1 MSVTVGR
8 RAFLAALSAGLVGA
22 PLVARA
28 QAPGPP
34 ARVGWLGRSGGRQ
47 TVAYK
52 AFEIGLREQGYVV
65 GENLLV
71 DVRTP
76 DHDKVEQY
84 PQLAARLA
92 AAGVDVIL
100 ASNPYAVEAATG
112 ATSTV
117 PIVAVDFESDPVARG
132 WVTSLGRPG
141 KNVTGF
147 FLDIPEISA
156 KQLQMLREV
165 KPNLARVAVL
175 GDARVN
181 EPQFRATE
189 LGAQGARLALQRLA
203 VSSLDEVAKAL
214 DEAVRQRAGALLI
227 LSSPMIFTG
236 IPRIAATAV
245 KHRLPSISLFV
256 PIFAEAGGLL
266 AYGPVFVE
274 SFRRAAS
281 YVDRVLKGA
290 QPAELPVQ
298 RPTSF
303 ECVINRKTARS
314 IGLTIPSALLARAD
328 RVIQ

>member
-1 MSVTVGR
+1 
-8 RAFLAALSAGLVGA
+8 
-22 PLVARA
+22 
-28 QAPGPP
+28 
-34 ARVGWLGRSGGRQ
+34 
-47 TVAYK
+47 
-52 AFEIGLREQGYVV
+52 
-65 GENLLV
+65 V

-84 PQLAARLA
+84 PQLAVRLA

-141 KNVTGF
+141 GC
-147 FLDIPEISA
+147 A
-156 KQLQMLREV
+156 RERAAV
-165 KPNLARVAVL
+165 PRDRARRPGRPTRAPAPGRRLARRCCE
-175 GDARVN
+175 G
-181 EPQFRATE
+181 P
-189 LGAQGARLALQRLA
+189 
-203 VSSLDEVAKAL
+203 
-214 DEAVRQRAGALLI
+214 
-227 LSSPMIFTG
+227 
-236 IPRIAATAV
+236 
-245 KHRLPSISLFV
+245 
-256 PIFAEAGGLL
+256 AGGLL

-290 QPAELPVQ
+290 QPAELRVR